1 MLDNIG
7 SGRGGEKTLNIFQQ
21 NVERVIFL
29 FIFVS
34 INLKTMLIEYKI
46 NSKYTG
52 MIYVF
57 EEGLNGVLILS
68 DIIKVIKNLFIKE
81 TGEKIESL
89 SIFEKK
95 NI

>member
-1 MLDNIG
+1 LLDNIG

-95 NI
+95 SI